1 MTWHQTIIVGNLGQ
15 DPEMRYL
22 QDGNSVCS
30 FRVAVNERWNDRRTG
45 EKRERTTW
53 YRVSAWAALGETCNR
68 YLSKGRQVMAIGS
81 VSVNAF
87 TNREG
92 EPAASLELRA
102 REVRFIGG
110 DRAVVMNSTRAIAAA
125 VIPARVSCRQPT
137 EAVLRRLPKEM
148 MTASI
153 SLNSGNPGRPLIL
166 DMRKW
171 MISPSSQ
178 HGAAEALEQLL

>member
-15 DPEMRYL
+15 DPEMRNL

-45 EKRERTTW
+45 ERRERTTW

-68 YLSKGRQVMAIGS
+68 YLSKGRQVMVIGS

-102 REVRFIGG
+102 REVRFMGG
-110 DRAVVMNSTRAIAAA
+110 DRGSRDEFDRGGRMAA
-125 VIPARVSCRQPT
+125 VTPVRVSRRQLP
-137 EAVLRRLPKEM
+137 EALPIRPAEAM
-148 MTASI
+148 MKASI
-153 SLNSGNPGRPLIL
+153 SLNGGNPRRQVI
-166 DMRKW
+166 
-171 MISPSSQ
+171 
-178 HGAAEALEQLL
+178 

>member
-110 DRAVVMNSTRAIAAA
+110 DRGSRDEFDKGDRSGGHSRESFAPPAARSDPAPAAQRDDDSVYIPEQRKSRETFDTRYEE
-125 VIPARVSCRQPT
+125 VDD
-137 EAVLRRLPKEM
+137 LPF
-148 MTASI
+148 
-153 SLNSGNPGRPLIL
+153 
-166 DMRKW
+166 
-171 MISPSSQ
+171 
-178 HGAAEALEQLL
+178 